1 MSLSLPAM
9 DETLADF
16 CLRELSWDEED
27 LWRPDQAQNTYH
39 RIACV
44 YKKARPL
51 MLKVIKSDKSPL
63 KNMKKQGISKSM
75 RDTGKKKL
83 ESKKPLEA
91 LNMLNKSVLFA
102 NHVVAPNQED
112 HLALA
117 LADRAEILIEM
128 GDFHLALR
136 QDMTISKSLLK

>member
-1 MSLSLPAM
+1 
-9 DETLADF
+9 
-16 CLRELSWDEED
+16 
-27 LWRPDQAQNTYH
+27 
-39 RIACV
+39 
-44 YKKARPL
+44 
-51 MLKVIKSDKSPL
+51 
-63 KNMKKQGISKSM
+63 MKKQGISKSM

-91 LNMLNKSVLFA
+91 LNMLNKAVLF
-102 NHVVAPNQED
+102 APNQED

-136 QDMTISKSLLK
+136 QDMAISKSLLKSSNMLLI